1 MAGRNIGVRDC
12 FLYCIC
18 GKRSVKDNT
27 LAQTIA
33 GAFITTGLTLLGT
46 AYLQSKQNETAER
59 VRFLDG
65 AQATAQATTKLLI
78 QGYNALEQLRDATEK
93 KGFDFY
99 ITDSGRK
106 FGEFYRDWRQQMI
119 QNQFSVSR
127 YFGGD
132 LASQLIH
139 VDEIDKAPVN
149 NLSSPNPC
157 SAPGTPDSYDINKMA
172 VQVDCLVRFS
182 SFTQDR
188 LDSKEPR
195 DKEAFSGYISKKSA
209 LDQDVMRMIENYEVS
224 YVKVLRSM
232 DDKFTQLGG
241 VKVTVVPRE

>member
-1 MAGRNIGVRDC
+1 M
-12 FLYCIC
+12 
-18 GKRSVKDNT
+18 KDNA
-27 LAQTIA
+27 LAHTIA
-33 GAFITTGLTLLGT
+33 GAIITTGLTLSGT
-46 AYLQSKQNETAER
+46 AYLQNKQNETAER

-78 QGYNALEQLRDATEK
+78 QGYNALKQLKDATEK
-93 KGFDFY
+93 KGFQFY

-106 FGEFYRDWRQQMI
+106 FEEFYRDWRQHMI

-127 YFGGD
+127 YYGTD

-172 VQVDCLVRFS
+172 VQVDCLIHFS
-182 SFTQDR
+182 SLTQDR
-188 LDSKEPR
+188 LDSDEPG
-195 DKEAFSGYISKKSA
+195 DKEEFFDHIAKKSA
-209 LDQDVMRMIENYEVS
+209 LDRDVRRMIDNYEVS

-241 VKVTVVPRE
+241 VKVTVLPRG